1 MPRPLSLS
9 EERLKKLALKA
20 RYDRKAFA
28 QIYKALLEKV
38 YGYFYYKVKQKELA
52 EDLTQ
57 ECFLKIMKN
66 LEKYEVKE
74 ASFSAW
80 VFTIARHTL
89 IDHYRLKKDEIPL
102 ETERKLEKRKRD
114 EIEKVGERN
123 LLEKAL
129 RNIKED
135 YREVLYLRFF
145 MDLSLKET
153 AKVMGK
159 TENAV
164 KLLQFRAIKALKKE
178 LEKNG
183 GKEKS

>member
-1 MPRPLSLS
+1 MAKPFSLN

-20 RYDRKAFA
+20 QDDRKAFA
-28 QIYKALLEKV
+28 QIYEVFLEKV
-38 YGYFYYKVKQKELA
+38 YGYFFYRVKQKELA

-66 LEKYEVKE
+66 LEKYRVKE

-89 IDHYRLKKDEIPL
+89 IDHYRVKREEILLENGSELK
-102 ETERKLEKRKRD
+102 EREK
-114 EIEKVGERN
+114 EIEKVSVRD

-129 RNIKED
+129 LNIKED
-135 YREVLYLRFF
+135 YREVIYLRFL

-178 LEKNG
+178 LIKNG